1 MKYSSATELWY
12 SCSIV
17 IFFSLPCDT
26 TDDAHAPNGALYRGR
41 KELNLLEVLNTSM
54 PLYLYYFCNNM
65 GIPECH
71 GEECF
76 KETYTCEHW
85 RKRELTNTTY
95 NFTDSLLN
103 ESLIWENTTYDAEIL
118 QTPWPPT
125 EMRYNDTTENKV
137 SYIIDMNLTYNE
149 PDTYNCSVFDVIF
162 PQYQLIGVT
171 TTAMYIR
178 GSLPNGTLP
187 PEYCQI
193 HFLTYCHNTTIFKPY
208 NWNCSLREEQQHE
221 ETNEQEGEAADV
233 NE

>member
-1 MKYSSATELWY
+1 MRFVRSNACVVRSAPTLRRKIRYSSATELWY

-125 EMRYNDTTENKV
+125 EMRYNDTT
-137 SYIIDMNLTYNE
+137 
-149 PDTYNCSVFDVIF
+149 
-162 PQYQLIGVT
+162 GVT